1 MHVPNRQADL
11 QQGDTPNTPDIFIL
25 RAKLAQSLLQ
35 KKRIAIDSYLIDS
48 VPMTIL
54 FMLLFFHY
62 VRLDFYSALTNLL

>member
-35 KKRIAIDSYLIDS
+35 QKKL
-48 VPMTIL
+48 P
-54 FMLLFFHY
+54 
-62 VRLDFYSALTNLL
+62 LTHA